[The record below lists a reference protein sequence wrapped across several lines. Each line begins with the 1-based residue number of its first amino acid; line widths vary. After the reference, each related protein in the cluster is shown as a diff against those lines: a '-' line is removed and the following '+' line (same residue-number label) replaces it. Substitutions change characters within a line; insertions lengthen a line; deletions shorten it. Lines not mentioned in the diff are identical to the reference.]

1 MNIFSTFSTQKTMR
15 KKNEDEL
22 RTVLIA
28 SLIEDEEND
37 DEKLTERDSSKV
49 DYAITVVKEHETVIK
64 IKKKVIINM
73 GYKQGVLFKKF
84 IQSDKFME
92 KMKEI
97 GVSRPIVHFKMKL
110 VEILENVRGQKT
122 F

>member
-1 MNIFSTFSTQKTMR
+1 
-15 KKNEDEL
+15 
-22 RTVLIA
+22 
-28 SLIEDEEND
+28 
-37 DEKLTERDSSKV
+37 
-49 DYAITVVKEHETVIK
+49 
-64 IKKKVIINM
+64 M
-73 GYKQGVLFKKF
+73 GYKRGVLFKKL

-97 GVSRPIVHFKMKL
+97 GMNRPIVHFKMKL

>member
-1 MNIFSTFSTQKTMR
+1 MR

-64 IKKKVIINM
+64 IKKKVIINL
-73 GYKQGVLFKKF
+73 GYKPGVLFKKF

-97 GVSRPIVHFKMKL
+97 GMSRPIVHFKMKL
-110 VEILENVRGQKT
+110 LEILENVRGQKS

>member
-1 MNIFSTFSTQKTMR
+1 
-15 KKNEDEL
+15 
-22 RTVLIA
+22 
-28 SLIEDEEND
+28 
-37 DEKLTERDSSKV
+37 
-49 DYAITVVKEHETVIK
+49 
-64 IKKKVIINM
+64 M